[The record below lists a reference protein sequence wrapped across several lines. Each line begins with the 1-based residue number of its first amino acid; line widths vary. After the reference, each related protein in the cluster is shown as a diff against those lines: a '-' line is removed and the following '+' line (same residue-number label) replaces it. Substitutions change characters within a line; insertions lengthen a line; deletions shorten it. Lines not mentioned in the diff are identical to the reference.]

1 MQKYSKAN
9 ADQNKKCST
18 SIIPM
23 HIQMQPHSLSPP
35 LFVSLSLSVRFLLES
50 KDSMRFIFHNNCVV
64 FRFCGGESTT
74 TTTTTATHEKMVEW
88 IRVAIGVFVECD
100 LIWTIQCICII
111 HFLNRIYWSEIALD
125 YQRLWFPFLP
135 WCLLFF
141 AAAALFHICV
151 YHFFPAL
158 HFTYLN
164 QIQFICSMCWFFV
177 IRWTVRAK

>member
-1 MQKYSKAN
+1 MLDFDHSDAHPN
-9 ADQNKKCST
+9 AT
-18 SIIPM
+18 A
-23 HIQMQPHSLSPP
+23 L
-35 LFVSLSLSVRFLLES
+35 SLSLSLSLCLSLFFLLKS

-64 FRFCGGESTT
+64 FRFCGGESTI

-141 AAAALFHICV
+141 AAAAALFHICV
-151 YHFFPAL
+151 HHFFRSA
-158 HFTYLN
+158 FYLFKSN
-164 QIQFICSMCWFFV
+164 SIYLLNVLVFCHSMDCA
-177 IRWTVRAK
+177 R